1 MDCIILEGMIFY
13 GYHGLKAEEK
23 SLGQRFIVDLKVELD
38 LSVAGNSDQISD
50 TAHYGNMYRVVKR
63 IVEGKSKNLIEAVAE
78 DVATTILKDFNV
90 SSVSIKI
97 SKPDVPIKDSILK
110 GASVELHRPKK
121 P

>member
-1 MDCIILEGMIFY
+1 MDCIILERMIFY

-38 LSVAGNSDQISD
+38 LSTAGASHQISD

-63 IVEGKSKNLIEAVAE
+63 IMEGPSKNLIEALAE
-78 DVATTILKDFNV
+78 DVATTILKDFDI